1 MKALKEEI
9 PELILLD
16 IMLPGEDGLEI
27 LSRLKASEVTKEIPV
42 IMVTA
47 KGAEYD
53 KVMGL
58 DCGAD
63 DYITKPF
70 GMMEFIA
77 RVRAVLR
84 RAGKEEKENDVL
96 ETGGSADP
104 GETASGSGQRGE
116 GYPDLKRV

>member
-1 MKALKEEI
+1 
-9 PELILLD
+9 
-16 IMLPGEDGLEI
+16 
-27 LSRLKASEVTKEIPV
+27 
-42 IMVTA
+42 
-47 KGAEYD
+47 
-53 KVMGL
+53 MGL

-96 ETGGSADP
+96 ETGDLQIP
-104 GETASGSGQRGE
+104 GKAASGSGQRGE